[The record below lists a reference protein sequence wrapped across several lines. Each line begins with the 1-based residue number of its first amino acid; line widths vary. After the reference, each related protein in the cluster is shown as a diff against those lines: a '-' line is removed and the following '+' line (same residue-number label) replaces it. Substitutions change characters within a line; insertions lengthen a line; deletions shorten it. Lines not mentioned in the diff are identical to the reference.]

1 MSPAITTALTVTFW
15 VSCGVIFYTFL
26 IYPIILLCLAGAQ
39 QLFSDLR
46 FVIRRRTR
54 RSEMSDDD
62 LPFVSLVFAAY
73 NEEQVI
79 AGKMDN
85 CALIEYPVDRLEI
98 IMGCDGC
105 SDRTAELARSR
116 QPKNARIIEYTQRRG
131 KPTTLNSLVAE
142 AAGDIVVFSDANT
155 ALEPGAIRT
164 LVRHFGD
171 PKIGCVCGEVR
182 LMVHEDGGPPSEG
195 AYWRYEVFLKF
206 LESRL
211 NALLGANGPLFAIR
225 KRLYTDL
232 TPEAICDDFLIAMQ
246 IRAKGYKVLYD
257 PEAICHEET
266 APSVQSEFKRRV
278 RIGAGNFH
286 ALRLTSSLL
295 SPTAGWIAFSYW
307 SHKVIRWLVPFAT
320 LLATVAA
327 VGLSYQPL
335 YAAATA
341 MAILLGGLATV
352 GRYLELRKRYRTV
365 FSVPYYFLSMN
376 FALLLGFFR
385 FLNRR
390 QTSVW
395 ERTAR
400 QKLEASASADRKVT
414 SLD

>member
-1 MSPAITTALTVTFW
+1 MSPAVTTALTLTFW

-39 QLFSDLR
+39 QLFSDLG

-54 RSEMSDDD
+54 RSEISDDD

-85 CALIEYPVDRLEI
+85 CALIEYPADRLEI

-116 QPKNARIIEYTQRRG
+116 QPKNVRIIEYTQRRG

-142 AAGDIVVFSDANT
+142 AAGGIVVFSDANT

-171 PKIGCVCGEVR
+171 PKTGCVCGEVR

-195 AYWRYEVFLKF
+195 VYWRYEVFLKF